1 MRRVVITGVGAVSPC
16 GADTASTWGAL
27 REGRSGIGPITLF
40 DASAYATQIA
50 GECRDFDPEKY
61 IEKKR
66 LREGDRFI
74 HLAVG
79 ASHLAV
85 EAAGIADLNEEQKE
99 RTGTFIGVGICG
111 LGLIEQQAKVLFEKG
126 PRRMTPYFIPGT
138 IANLAPGTV
147 SMRYGFKGPSYT
159 TTSACSSGA
168 HAIGEAFRWIAR
180 GDIDLAVAG
189 GSEAAVTGL
198 GIGGF
203 NAMRAL
209 SKRNDAPEKAS
220 RPYDKDRDGFVM
232 GEGSGIMI
240 LEEREHALRRGANI
254 LCEILGYGATADAH
268 HLSQP
273 APEGEG
279 AQRAM
284 RAALKDAKLDA
295 GYGMSD
301 DAHHITAPDP
311 IGSGAALAMRWALAD
326 AGEVP
331 ASVRYVNAHG
341 TSTEVGD
348 ITELEAIEKV
358 FGAHAKSGLLI
369 SATKSMTGH
378 LLGAAGGLE
387 AVITVLAIHDGVI
400 PPTINLDNPDERAA
414 GFDLVPHT
422 SRQKR
427 VEVALSNSF
436 GFGGTNVAL
445 IFKRH
450 G

>member
-1 MRRVVITGVGAVSPC
+1 MRRVVITGIGAVSPC
-16 GADTASTWGAL
+16 GADTAKTWSSL
-27 REGRSGIGPITLF
+27 KEGKSGIGPITLF
-40 DASAYATQIA
+40 DAKDHATRIA
-50 GECRDFDPEKY
+50 GECRDFVAENY
-61 IEKKR
+61 IERKR

-74 HLAVG
+74 HLAIG

-85 EAAGIADLNEEQKE
+85 QAAGIADLSDELKE

-111 LGLIEQQAKVLFEKG
+111 LALIEQQALVLHEKG
-126 PRRMTPYFIPGT
+126 PRRITPYFIPGA
-138 IANLAPGTV
+138 IANLAPGQV

-180 GDIDLAVAG
+180 GDIDYAVAG
-189 GSEAAVTGL
+189 GAEAAVTGL
-198 GIGGF
+198 GIAGF

-209 SKRNDAPEKAS
+209 SKRNDEPTKAS
-220 RPYDKDRDGFVM
+220 RPYDRDRDGFVM
-232 GEGSGIMI
+232 GEGAGIMI
-240 LEEREHALRRGANI
+240 LEERELAIKRGATI
-254 LCEILGYGATADAH
+254 YAEIVGYGATADAH
-268 HLSQP
+268 HLTQP

-295 GYGMSD
+295 SNVDY
-301 DAHHITAPDP
+301 
-311 IGSGAALAMRWALAD
+311 L
-326 AGEVP
+326 
-331 ASVRYVNAHG
+331 NAHG
-341 TSTEVGD
+341 TSTDVGD
-348 ITELEAIEKV
+348 ITELVAVEQV
-358 FGAHAKSGLLI
+358 FGAHARSGLLI

-387 AVITVLAIHDGVI
+387 AVIAVLAMHDSVV
-400 PPTINLDNPDERAA
+400 PPTINLDNPDEGAA

-422 SRQKR
+422 ARNKKLD
-427 VEVALSNSF
+427 VVLSNSF

-445 IFKRH
+445 VFKRH